1 MKAKILIIG
10 IWAFLCI
17 KSSYCQEW
25 IRIYEDSLNV
35 LINTAQEHYD
45 KGYVFS
51 GMQYDNSYQA
61 YAWILKTD
69 INGFVKWKKHLGAPE
84 KYCNFFGTDKTTDGG
99 LIEIGM
105 TDKLQPGHT
114 DPLIIK
120 INSCGEREWCKIYKA
135 PNSSCWGQDIK
146 IVPGGGYVA
155 LVSDWKSDEQQQ
167 IWLFKLDTFG
177 EVIWAQAYATDPA
190 FSSEVPFSLLKTTDS
205 CMLITGQA
213 YYPDPTYPSKSIIK
227 IILIKVSLDGESV
240 FEVPWG
246 TDNGVYSNGRLSVI
260 DNKNNIY
267 TAGRRARTEA
277 PYGDSPCLFKT
288 SSTGEPVF
296 YSDLKSS
303 SALGIATT
311 INWFQDSTLALV
323 AQWKNTT
330 GLDTTGVIKTDSIGN
345 FQKQKNITTVSE
357 YAFWGSDVTFNNKL
371 ILGGYFYS
379 SGYSHGCAIK
389 LTSDLEYDSVYTTP
403 FTYDSLCPHPIVS
416 DTISLSDCQSVV
428 VNIDDPVK
436 NPEKT
441 RLRVYPNPAENSLTV
456 EMPEYLVRQKSGSG
470 LSATT
475 WYYQWKSVRL
485 DVFDLY
491 GKLMYSQD
499 IVRETKEISLDI
511 SLWSGGMYL
520 ARIVFMNEVVAGTKF
535 VKK

>member
-1 MKAKILIIG
+1 MKAKILIVGIG
-10 IWAFLCI
+10 IFFCI

-25 IRIYEDSLNV
+25 IRIYEDTVNV

-69 INGFVKWKKHLGAPE
+69 INGFVKWQKFLGSPQ
-84 KYCNFFGTDKTTDGG
+84 KYCNFFGTDKTAYGG

-120 INSCGEREWCKIYKA
+120 INSCGEREWCKVYKA

-146 IVPGGGYVA
+146 IIPGGGYIA

-167 IWLFKLDTFG
+167 IWLFKLDTLG

-190 FSSEVPFSLLKTTDS
+190 FWSEVPYSLLMTHDS
-205 CMLITGQA
+205 CILITGEA
-213 YYPDPTYPSKSIIK
+213 YYPDPTYPGKSIIK
-227 IILIKVSLDGESV
+227 IILIKVTLDGDAI

-246 TDNGVYSNGRLSVI
+246 TDNGVYSDGRLSVI
-260 DNKNNIY
+260 DAKNNIY
-267 TAGRRARTEA
+267 TAGRRARTED

-288 SSTGEPVF
+288 SSNGDPVF
-296 YSDLKSS
+296 YSDLKSAS
-303 SALGIATT
+303 SLGISTT
-311 INWFQDSTLALV
+311 INWFQDSTFALCS
-323 AQWKNTT
+323 QWKYSD
-330 GLDTTGVIKTDSIGN
+330 GVDSTGVIKTDTLGN
-345 FQKQKNITTVSE
+345 YFNQIVFQNN
-357 YAFWGSDVTFNNKL
+357 YAFYASSTTFNNRL
-371 ILGGYFYS
+371 LLGGS
-379 SGYSHGCAIK
+379 SYGSGHLYGCAIK

-403 FTYDSLCPHPIVS
+403 ITYDSLCSHPIVS

-428 VNIDDPVK
+428 VDIDDPVK

-441 RLRVYPNPAENSLTV
+441 RLRVYPNPADHTV
-456 EMPEYLVRQKSGSG
+456 TLEMPEYLVRQSAGSG
-470 LSATT
+470 ITATT
-475 WYYQWKSVRL
+475 YYYRWKSVRL
-485 DVFDLY
+485 DVFDLH
-491 GKLMYSQD
+491 GKLMYSND
-499 IVRETKEISLDI
+499 IVRETKEINLDI
-511 SLWSGGMYL
+511 SSWPAGMYL
-520 ARIVFMNEVVAGTKF
+520 ARLVFMNEVVAGAKF